1 MRKGKIVIVS
11 GPSGVGKNTILEEVF
26 KDKDLNLVY
35 SISMT
40 TRPKREGEQEGKDY
54 YFVSDEQ
61 FNDAIKDNQL
71 IEWATFCNHKYGTPK
86 KMLLDQIDQGKNVI
100 LEIEVVGALNVL
112 NMFKPEDV
120 LSIFVVPPSLEELK
134 QRLIARGT
142 ESLETI
148 EGRVKRA
155 AEEIQVKDH
164 YQYVVTNDE
173 VANAVGQIKQIIRE
187 NTNNAGTC
195 Q

>member
-11 GPSGVGKNTILEEVF
+11 GPSGVGKKTILDEVF

-40 TRPKREGEQEGKDY
+40 TRPKRDGEQNGKDY

-61 FNDAIKDNQL
+61 FNEAIKDHQL
-71 IEWATFCNHKYGTPK
+71 IEWAEFCNYKYGTPK
-86 KMLLDQIDQGKNVI
+86 KMLLDQIAEGKNVI

-112 NMFKPEDV
+112 KMFKPEDV
-120 LSIFVVPPSLEELK
+120 LSIFIVPPSLEELK
-134 QRLIARGT
+134 RRLINRGT
-142 ESLETI
+142 ESLVTI

-155 AEEIQVKDH
+155 EEEIKVQDH
-164 YQYVVTNDE
+164 YQHVVVND
-173 VANAVGQIKQIIRE
+173 VVDNAVNKIKEIIRE

-195 Q
+195 